1 LPLVATSYIGERRVV
16 LGAGPYSWRSVAV
29 SEPPAVDVAQAA
41 ELTGLSRDAIRA
53 GIRRGDLAS
62 DLRDGRHRI
71 PLAELQRHDLLVE
84 GGRYRSV
91 RERVKSLETQLR
103 TALESRER
111 MQQDLEEAQEQ
122 VRMLWGMAQQGDW
135 KLRVARKQRSRI
147 RWPFRRGSSGGAAEQ

>member
-1 LPLVATSYIGERRVV
+1 
-16 LGAGPYSWRSVAV
+16 VAV

-53 GIRRGDLAS
+53 RIRRGDLAS

-135 KLRVARKQRSRI
+135 KLRVARKRRSRI